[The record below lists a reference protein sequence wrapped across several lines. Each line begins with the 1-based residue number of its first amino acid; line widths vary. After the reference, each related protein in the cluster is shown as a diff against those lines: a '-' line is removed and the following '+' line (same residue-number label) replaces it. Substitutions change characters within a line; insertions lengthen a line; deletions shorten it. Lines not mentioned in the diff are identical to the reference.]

1 MSPMKIISRYVR
13 EQRRYTKN
21 DLRNLF
27 VYDEAGVESF
37 IRRLKSYNILKA
49 VRNSTEQ
56 QSLSELVD
64 EDVQIADETEDNDK
78 FLYVFTYV
86 GIITYGNRI
95 IMVYPKYLL
104 SNDKPLK
111 EMKKVV
117 QVLEKYNNSSE
128 QIISSFN
135 GDGKSKS
142 LSFLSIILFLL
153 NDYHEDGIYDNTED
167 IIEINGEGEILWDR
181 TIDCTF
187 PFIKNNRPYYTQ
199 LYTHKATDNEEDYF
213 KMLHEFILTDCSN
226 WLKQSQ
232 LSELFDI
239 ELLNLSENEL
249 DFFGDQEYILSRIQS
264 ELDIQFN
271 TRKQGLLKAMY
282 AYVSR
287 NRKISNDVDALTMYG
302 TKAFNLV
309 WERACSEVFNNQI
322 QTPLGKLKLPKPL
335 VEFYNEKQ
343 SLKDVIGKPIWQ
355 SKDVCIEAK
364 DTLIPDIVTVN
375 DHQLV
380 ILDAKYYNLRLEKG
394 KVLSGNPGI
403 GDVTKQYLYQ
413 LAYQKF
419 VEEHEFTEVK
429 NCFLMPT
436 EMDRMIEKGA
446 VTLEMF
452 SPLQLAHIQ
461 VRLMPATTIFDYY
474 LSGRK
479 YSINDLNL

>member
-1 MSPMKIISRYVR
+1 MKIISRYVR
-13 EQRRYTKN
+13 EQKRYTKN

-27 VYDEAGVESF
+27 VYDEQGIEGF

-56 QSLSELVD
+56 KSLSELLD

-86 GIITYGNRI
+86 GVITYGNRI
-95 IMVYPKYLL
+95 IKAYPKYLL
-104 SNDKPLK
+104 SNDKPLN
-111 EMKKVV
+111 EMKQVV
-117 QVLEKYNNSSE
+117 RVLEKYNNSNE
-128 QIISSFN
+128 QMINSFS
-135 GDGKSKS
+135 GDEKSKS

-153 NDYHEDGIYDNTED
+153 NDYHEDGIYDNSED
-167 IIEINGEGEILWDR
+167 VIEINGEGEILWNK
-181 TIDCTF
+181 TIDCSF
-187 PFIKNNRPYYTQ
+187 PLIKNNRPYYTQ
-199 LYTHKATDNEEDYF
+199 LYTHRAIANEVDYF
-213 KMLHEFILTDCSN
+213 KMLHECILTDCSN

-232 LSELFDI
+232 LHELFDI
-239 ELLNLSENEL
+239 EQLNLSENEL
-249 DFFGDQEYILSRIQS
+249 DFFGDREYILSRIQS

-271 TRKQGLLKAMY
+271 TRKQMLLKAMY
-282 AYVSR
+282 AYISR
-287 NRKISNDVDALTMYG
+287 DRKISNDVDALTMYG
-302 TKAFNLV
+302 TNAFNLV

-322 QTPLGKLKLPKPL
+322 QTPLGKLKLPKSL

-343 SLKDVIGKPIWQ
+343 LLKDVIGKPIWQ
-355 SKDVCIEAK
+355 SKDVRIESK

-375 DHQLV
+375 DHQLI

-419 VEEHEFTEVK
+419 VEDHGFTEVK

-436 EMDRMIEKGA
+436 EMNRVIEKGT

-461 VRLMPATTIFDYY
+461 VRLLPATIIFDYY